1 MNSPISHIQPAK
13 PAPKWVLERKAPEP
27 AVAKS
32 LDEFQE
38 VVANHRHGALL
49 VLAGPGTGKTATLT
63 ETVVRI
69 INEGQI
75 QASEILVLTF
85 ARKAAE
91 EIRDRIVARVG
102 SGKLP
107 AVSTLHALAL
117 SLVREFSDEDI
128 TELKLM
134 SAPEQELVVRELV
147 KGTLEQSIEKNS
159 FGWPVTLDQA
169 IHTRAMSV
177 EIRNAMARA
186 RSLNIDE
193 NELAKLAVGSEEW
206 TAVAKL
212 MSQYLHDLELR
223 TMTDYNEL
231 IVKALE
237 ITKNVESKKVLQKRY
252 RVIVVDEYQDTD
264 PLQVEILQ
272 NLISSD
278 ACLIAVGDPDQSI
291 YGFRGA
297 DSRAVMNF
305 TSDFGFMNS
314 HSEPKVVPLLV
325 TRRFGEN
332 IRAAAAQLVKRNN
345 STEIPGIDKQA
356 HRELITKSSVAG
368 EISITN
374 YESAESEAE
383 DVAEKIRALVT
394 TEDLLWSDV
403 AVLVRSG
410 SVSIP
415 ILERA
420 LIRAGIPVDVTF
432 DELPIA
438 KEPAVQVLLTAL
450 EVAANPHDLVKR
462 PDTASY
468 LLTSGL
474 GGLDSAD
481 IRHLGRQLR
490 DATRGH
496 ESQTWSEELIAR
508 ALMDVELVNLIDPK
522 VGGLALT
529 KLIRLRDLL
538 FKANEMVLSKKSVD
552 AVLWHIWNNSA
563 WKDSLRAK
571 ALSGDVQSTQAGH
584 DLDAVITLMEL
595 SKAQS
600 KVPGKARGISTFVA
614 EVKDLLVPA
623 QPTLRA
629 FEPDAVALMTAHRAK
644 GLEWKAVFICSADEE
659 TWPDVRRR
667 NSILEPERLTRD
679 EISKQIERHVIVEEE
694 RRLFYVAITRAKEKL
709 FVSSTAADP
718 EQGRMASRFISNMF
732 DDKNNND
739 IQVQNHVPIAIRSR
753 EILNES
759 RYSMQGLV
767 AQLRRIAATENSDT
781 VNAQLREAAEVRL
794 AHLANLK
801 TAKGES
807 YVPSANPDSWWGT
820 VELTENEIPIDRVDG
835 SVYVRGSSLQK
846 IHDCSLSWFMQDR
859 AYAQE
864 STSTAMNFGSIVHA
878 LAEGVFNKEIDD
890 SLVAI
895 SARIDQIWDKVKFG
909 SEFEAAREKKNA
921 VECIRRFLHW
931 REKTSRKF
939 LAAEIDFD
947 DQLQIT
953 NAAGVTE
960 TFRIKGQIDIV
971 EISNDNGVYIADIK
985 TVGTAP
991 NAEKTLA
998 NMQLALYQY
1007 AVQKGFVEH
1016 HQLIELDKPIKTEGA
1031 ALICVRL
1038 PEGKSQGVDKP
1049 GPLLRTQAAMDT
1061 EKPWIEDHLF
1071 TAAEIVRSE
1080 NFKPTKGD
1088 ACKFC
1093 SIKIACPLQPTGGQV
1108 ID

>member
-1 MNSPISHIQPAK
+1 MNSPISHIQPSK
-13 PAPKWVLERKAPEP
+13 PTPKWVLERQPPKT

-69 INEGQI
+69 INEGEI

-117 SLVREFSDEDI
+117 SMVREFSNKDT

-147 KGTLEQSIEKNS
+147 KGTIDQSIENNS
-159 FGWPVTLDQA
+159 FGWPVSLDQA
-169 IHTRAMSV
+169 IQTRGMSV

-186 RSLNIDE
+186 RSLNIDQDQ
-193 NELAKLAVGSEEW
+193 LARLAVGNEEW

-212 MSQYLHDLELR
+212 MSQYLHDLAER

-231 IVKALE
+231 IVKALQISGDIE
-237 ITKNVESKKVLQKRY
+237 AKKVLQQRY

-272 NLISSD
+272 NLVAPD
-278 ACLIAVGDPDQSI
+278 ACLVAVGDPDQSI

-297 DSRAVMNF
+297 DSRAVNNFAEDFAYMNKF
-305 TSDFGFMNS
+305 TA
-314 HSEPKVVPLLV
+314 PKEVALKI
-325 TRRFGEN
+325 TRRFGTN
-332 IRAAAAQLVKRNN
+332 IADHAQRLIERNGYE
-345 STEIPGIDKQA
+345 EIPGKEKRE
-356 HRELITKSSVAG
+356 HRKLITTKEAPG
-368 EISITN
+368 EISVIN

-394 TEDLLWSDV
+394 TQNYKWSDV

-420 LIRAGIPVDVTF
+420 LIRAGIAVDVTF

-450 EVAANPHDLVKR
+450 EVAAKPHQLTKNPEI
-462 PDTASY
+462 ASF

-474 GGLDSAD
+474 GGLDAAD
-481 IRHLGRQLR
+481 LRHLGRQLR
-490 DATRGH
+490 DATRGN
-496 ESQTWSEELIAR
+496 ENQTWSEELIAR

-522 VGGLALT
+522 IGGLALT

-538 FKANEMVLSKKSVD
+538 FKASELVLSNKTVD
-552 AVLWHIWNNSA
+552 QVLWHIWNNST

-571 ALSGDVQSTQAGH
+571 ALSGDVQSNQAGH

-600 KVPGKARGISTFVA
+600 RIPGKARGISAFIA

-679 EISKQIERHVIVEEE
+679 DISKHVERHVIVEEE
-694 RRLFYVAITRAKEKL
+694 RRLFYVAITRAQEKL
-709 FVSSTAADP
+709 FISSTAADP
-718 EQGRMASRFISNMF
+718 EQGRVASRFISNMF
-732 DDKNNND
+732 KDKESND
-739 IQVQNHVPIAIRSR
+739 VQVEKEVPVAIRSR

-759 RYSMQGLV
+759 RYSIQGLV
-767 AQLRRIAATENSDT
+767 AQLRRIAASENSDLIT
-781 VNAQLREAAEVRL
+781 PELRQAAEQRL
-794 AHLANLK
+794 AQLANLK
-801 TAKGES
+801 TMNGERF
-807 YVPSANPDSWWGT
+807 VPSANPDSWWGT

-835 SVYVRGSSLQK
+835 PVYVRGSSLQR
-846 IHDCSLSWFMQDR
+846 IHDCSLSWFMHDR

-864 STSTAMNFGSIVHA
+864 STSTAMNFGSIIHA
-878 LAEGVFNKEIDD
+878 LAEGVFNKEIEPT
-890 SLVAI
+890 LEVIAQ
-895 SARIDQIWDKVKFG
+895 RIELIWDKVKFG
-909 SEFEAAREKKNA
+909 SDFEAEREKKNA

-931 REKTSRKF
+931 RENTTRNFVAS
-939 LAAEIDFD
+939 EIDFD
-947 DQLQIT
+947 DTIKIT
-953 NAAGVTE
+953 NQAGVTE
-960 TFRIKGQIDIV
+960 DFRIKGQIDIV

-985 TVGTAP
+985 TVGTDP
-991 NAEKTLA
+991 NKEKTEK

-1016 HQLIELDKPIKTEGA
+1016 HDLIPLEKPIKTEGA
-1031 ALICVRL
+1031 ALICVRIK
-1038 PEGKSQGVDKP
+1038 EGTSKGVDRP
-1049 GPLLRTQAAMDT
+1049 GPLVRTQEALDT
-1061 EKPWIEDHLF
+1061 EKPWIEENLF

-1093 SIKIACPLQPTGGQV
+1093 SIKIACPIQPTGGQV

>member
-13 PAPKWVLERKAPEP
+13 PNPKWILQRQAPSP
-27 AVAKS
+27 AQAKQ

-38 VVANHRHGALL
+38 IVANHRKGALL

-69 INEGQI
+69 INEGEV

-117 SLVREFSDEDI
+117 SMVREFSDADV

-147 KGTLEQSIEKNS
+147 KTSIDQSRQDNS
-159 FGWPVTLDQA
+159 FGWPVELDQA
-169 IHTRAMSV
+169 LQTRGMSV

-186 RSLNIDE
+186 RSLN
-193 NELAKLAVGSEEW
+193 LSEEDLARLAIGNEQW
-206 TAVAKL
+206 SSVAKL
-212 MSQYLHDLELR
+212 MAKYLDDLDTRVL
-223 TMTDYNEL
+223 TDYNEL
-231 IVKALE
+231 IVRALN
-237 ITKNVESKKVLQKRY
+237 ISKDPVSKKVLQNRY
-252 RVIVVDEYQDTD
+252 RVFVVDEYQDTD

-272 NLISSD
+272 NLVSDD

-297 DSRAVMNF
+297 DSRAVNNF
-305 TSDFGFMNS
+305 ATDFAYVNKFQPPQ
-314 HSEPKVVPLLV
+314 EVALKI
-325 TRRFGEN
+325 TRRFGKKIAEHAHN
-332 IRAAAAQLVKRNN
+332 LISRNGFE
-345 STEIPGIDKQA
+345 EIPGKSRRD
-356 HRELITKSSVAG
+356 HRNLITQKDIDGDVLV
-368 EISITN
+368 TN

-383 DVAEKIRALVT
+383 DVAEKIRSLVT
-394 TEDLLWSDV
+394 TENYKWSDI

-415 ILERA
+415 VIERA

-450 EVAANPHDLVKR
+450 EVAANPH
-462 PDTASY
+462 
-468 LLTSGL
+468 LLTKNPETAIFLLSSGL
-474 GGLDSAD
+474 GGLDAAD
-481 IRHLGRQLR
+481 LRHLGRQLR

-496 ESQTWSEELIAR
+496 ENQLWSEELLAR
-508 ALMDVELVNLIDPK
+508 ALFDVETANLIDPEI
-522 VGGLALT
+522 GGLALT

-538 FKANEMVLSKKSVD
+538 FKASDLVLKNYTVD
-552 AVLWHIWNNSA
+552 QVLWHIWSNST
-563 WKDSLRAK
+563 WKDSLRTK
-571 ALSGDVQSTQAGH
+571 ALSGDVQASQAGH
-584 DLDAVITLMEL
+584 DLDAVITLMDL
-595 SKAQS
+595 SKVQVRQA
-600 KVPGKARGISTFVA
+600 GRARGITAFIS
-614 EVKDLLVPA
+614 EIKDLLVPA

-629 FEPDAVALMTAHRAK
+629 FEPDAVALMTAHRSK
-644 GLEWKAVFICSADEE
+644 GLEWRAVFVCGADEE

-679 EISKQIERHVIVEEE
+679 EISKHIERHVIVEEE

-709 FVSSTAADP
+709 YISSTSADP
-718 EQGRMASRFISNMF
+718 EQGRVPSRFIANMF
-732 DDKNNND
+732 NAKDPKDVEVETEV
-739 IQVQNHVPIAIRSR
+739 QVAIKSR
-753 EILNES
+753 EISNES
-759 RYSMQGLV
+759 RYSVQGLV
-767 AQLRRIAATENSDT
+767 AQLRRIAASADSDEIT
-781 VNAQLREAAEVRL
+781 PELRQSAEERL
-794 AHLANLK
+794 AKLARLK
-801 TAKGES
+801 TAQGES
-807 YVPSANPDSWWGT
+807 FVPSANPASWWGIAG
-820 VELTENEIPIDRVDG
+820 LTDNSIPIDKVDAPI
-835 SVYVRGSSLQK
+835 YVRGSSLQR
-846 IHDCSLSWFMQDR
+846 IHDCSLSWFMHDR

-878 LAEGVFNKEIDD
+878 LAEGVFNGELEPTIEVISQKIA
-890 SLVAI
+890 AI
-895 SARIDQIWDKVKFG
+895 WENVKFATA
-909 SEFEAAREKKNA
+909 FEAEREKQNA
-921 VECIRRFLHW
+921 IECVQRFLYW
-931 REKTSRKF
+931 REHTSRKF
-939 LAAEIDFD
+939 VASEIDFD
-947 DQLQIT
+947 DQVQIT
-953 NAAGVTE
+953 NAQGVAE

-985 TVGTAP
+985 TVGSDP
-991 NAEKTLA
+991 NKAKTEK

-1007 AVQKGFVEH
+1007 AVQKGFVETH
-1016 HQLIELDKPIKTEGA
+1016 ELINLPRPIKTEGA

-1038 PEGKSQGVDKP
+1038 PEGTSKGQKKP
-1049 GPLLRTQAAMDT
+1049 GPLVRTQPALDV
-1061 EKPWIEDHLF
+1061 ENPWIEESLLI
-1071 TAAEIVRSE
+1071 AAEIVRAE
-1080 NFKPTKGD
+1080 NYKPTKGD

-1108 ID
+1108 IE